1 MEAATTAA
9 SLDRSAITIM
19 MKKILLIEDD
29 EQILELVD
37 IHLKD
42 LFCESTKTNRG
53 EDGLRLALNKKF
65 DLIILDIMLPDMNG
79 VEICRRLRSE
89 KNTTPI
95 LMLTARSEEIDKII
109 GLETGADDYLTKP
122 FSIRELMARIKAI
135 LRRSETSGD
144 HHVVAAVVSCGPLSV
159 DPVKRKVTL
168 NETKIEL
175 TPKEFD
181 LLYLF
186 ISNPG
191 RSYSREALLNAIWG
205 YEFNGYEHTV
215 NSHINRLRAK
225 IESDLSHP
233 KFILTSWGVGYRF
246 TDEMY

>member
-1 MEAATTAA
+1 
-9 SLDRSAITIM
+9 

-29 EQILELVD
+29 ERILELVD

-42 LFCESTKTNRG
+42 LFCESTKANLG
-53 EDGLRLALNKKF
+53 QDGLHQALTKKF
-65 DLIILDIMLPDMNG
+65 DLIIIDIMLPDMNG
-79 VEICRRLRSE
+79 VEICRRIRSE
-89 KNTTPI
+89 KDTTPI

-135 LRRSETSGD
+135 LRRSEINNNHDLPAT
-144 HHVVAAVVSCGPLSV
+144 VISCGPLSV

-168 NETKIEL
+168 YEAKIEL

-191 RSYSREALLNAIWG
+191 RNYSREALLNAIWG

-225 IESDLSHP
+225 IESDLSRP
-233 KFILTSWGVGYRF
+233 KYILTSWGVGYRF
-246 TDEMY
+246 TDEIC

>member
-1 MEAATTAA
+1 LFYDTSEV
-9 SLDRSAITIM
+9 
-19 MKKILLIEDD
+19 KKILLIEDD
-29 EQILELVD
+29 ERILELLD

-42 LFCESTKTNRG
+42 SFCEGTKANRG
-53 EDGLRLALNKKF
+53 KEGLEYALSKKF

-79 VEICRRLRSE
+79 VEICRRIRSE
-89 KNTTPI
+89 KNMTPI
-95 LMLTARSEEIDKII
+95 LMLTARSEEVDKII

-135 LRRSETSGD
+135 LRRSEINGTHSLPAT
-144 HHVVAAVVSCGPLSV
+144 VVYCGPLSV
-159 DPVKRKVTL
+159 DPVKRKGTL

-191 RSYSREALLNAIWG
+191 LNYSREALLNPIWG

-225 IESDLSHP
+225 IESHLSHP

-246 TDEMY
+246 TDEMC

>member
-1 MEAATTAA
+1 LIHDTEK
-9 SLDRSAITIM
+9 
-19 MKKILLIEDD
+19 MKKILLVEDD
-29 EQILELVD
+29 ERILELVD

-42 LFCESTKTNRG
+42 FSCETTKANRG
-53 EDGLRLALNKKF
+53 EDGLRYALDKNF
-65 DLIILDIMLPDMNG
+65 DLIILDLMLPDIDG
-79 VEICRRLRSE
+79 VEICRRIRAE
-89 KNTTPI
+89 KNMTPI

-122 FSIRELMARIKAI
+122 FSVRELMARIKAI
-135 LRRSETSGD
+135 LRRTELNGKTDLSET
-144 HHVVAAVVSCGPLSV
+144 VVTCGPLSV
-159 DPVKRKVTL
+159 DPLKRKVML
-168 NETKIEL
+168 SETKIEL

-181 LLYLF
+181 LLHLF
-186 ISNPG
+186 ITNPG

-233 KFILTSWGVGYRF
+233 RFILTSWGIGYRF
-246 TDEMY
+246 TDEIC